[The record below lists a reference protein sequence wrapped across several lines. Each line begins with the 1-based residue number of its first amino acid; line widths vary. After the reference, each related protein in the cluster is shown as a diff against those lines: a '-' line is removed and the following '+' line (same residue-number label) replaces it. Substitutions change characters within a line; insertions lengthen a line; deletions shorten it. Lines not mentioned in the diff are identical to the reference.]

1 MGHHCTI
8 SEAVRHEGTDTLRI
22 SPGTALPL
30 KLDLP
35 EALSLTFAV
44 LVPAGGGGDEA
55 VALWVSDCGEEIS
68 GSRVE
73 TTGATEPQ
81 WRTIG
86 PLRMDAGSHE
96 YSWNTAAAA
105 GGPWP
110 VNVEGFSL
118 GRVAFGGAE
127 VSLKLWCDTAA
138 ATPAEKL
145 SPAIAGGPQYF
156 YFTSFEDRGIWYFLR
171 YIPWLDWASL
181 DLTTYVRQSD
191 KYALNGKYS
200 AEFVQVPPFGAS
212 TLWSREIDI
221 PATSN
226 GLSISFGGL
235 AVRSDAK
242 IAYKVEIDG
251 KVVADKE
258 TTVQVAGAWFRYFIE
273 ESIPLGSKKLK
284 FEISLVPLPNVPLDN
299 ALYMDDL
306 AVGFGQPPEAP
317 VRTLM
322 FGDLAGNI
330 YGLNNKSGQ
339 QIWKKT
345 SSTGATWASVA
356 ASADVAYYGTSA
368 TPSSVVA
375 CSADNGQDVWST
387 PISHPVTVEPVI
399 VDGVV
404 YVVSD
409 AGYLISLKVSDG
421 TVLQCIRIM
430 QVPAKEPFNAM
441 GLVVADG
448 VAYTSSSFGVHAV
461 DISSETVKWH
471 YATAYTVKYPVAAW
485 DDYVFFGR
493 TDGTFQA
500 LAKAT
505 GVEAWPGFDAGAPIY
520 TIPQMLGGLVI
531 FGTDGGSIYCLEAM
545 TGKKVWSMQVSG
557 RVRGFK
563 LSNDRLY
570 FSMNAFPTDT
580 FYAYSFEISNE
591 GAWTFTE
598 VWSVPIPGGL
608 QSAPLI
614 NDTTVYLTSTD
625 KKTYAI
631 DAKNGS
637 VKWKFASE
645 SPCFFTPSLQRAPA
659 LADQARKY
667 DERCFLTTHNSYA
680 CAANG
685 WIYAQQTYSITHQLN
700 DGVRA
705 LMLDAGVTKCEIQH
719 ALGPDTTRVCGPI
732 VSAPEKV
739 YFIHEDLGRT
749 SLALLPTGLDAL
761 RTFASGLREIRLWMK
776 NNPSEV
782 VTIIL
787 ESQVASATLMTQA
800 LSDGGVDDIIF
811 WADKPNQ
818 GPHGSWNVATDGW
831 PTLQWMIAANK
842 RLVILSQHRSG
853 NDGLPNV
860 WAYAVENDYGNDG
873 LAPGCKAR
881 RGSQPLNDKSRP
893 LFIMNYF
900 VDWSVSHALW
910 YPFHYASQNDYFG
923 IMSKASECAGF
934 AGRLPNFIAVDYYQ
948 RGDNGGP
955 KAANM
960 AVDARWKV
968 QKSDVW
974 EDR

>member
-1 MGHHCTI
+1 MGHDCTI
-8 SEAVRHEGTDTLRI
+8 SDAVRHEGKETLRI
-22 SPGTALPL
+22 SPGMAIPL

-35 EALSLTFAV
+35 EALSITFAV

-68 GSRVE
+68 DSRVE
-73 TTGATEPQ
+73 TTGATAPQ

-86 PLRMDAGSHE
+86 PLRLDAGSHE
-96 YSWNTAAAA
+96 FSWNTAAA
-105 GGPWP
+105 GRGSWP

-118 GRVAFGGAE
+118 GRVAFGGAA

-138 ATPAEKL
+138 ATPAEKF
-145 SPAIAGGPQYF
+145 SPPIAGNPQYF
-156 YFTSFEDRGIWYFLR
+156 YYTSFEGTGVWYFLR
-171 YIPWLDWASL
+171 YIPWLDWALL

-221 PATSN
+221 PSTSN
-226 GLSISFGGL
+226 GLSISFGGY
-235 AVRSDAK
+235 AVRPDAK
-242 IAYKVEIDG
+242 IAYKVQIDG
-251 KVVADKE
+251 QVVANKQ
-258 TTVQVAGAWFRYFIE
+258 TNVQFPGAWSRYFIQ
-273 ESIPLGSKKLK
+273 ESISLGAKKLK
-284 FEISLVPLPNVPLDN
+284 FEISLVPLPNIPLDN
-299 ALYMDDL
+299 AFYMDDL
-306 AVGFGQPPEAP
+306 AVDFGQPPEAP
-317 VRTLM
+317 VRTLA

-330 YGLNNKSGQ
+330 YGLNNKTGQ
-339 QIWKKT
+339 QTWKKT
-345 SSTGATWASVA
+345 ISNGETFASVA
-356 ASADVAYYGTSA
+356 ASADVVYYGINA

-375 CSADNGQDVWST
+375 RSADNGQDVWST
-387 PISHPVTVEPVI
+387 PISHPVTVKPVI

-409 AGYLISLKVSDG
+409 AGYLIGLKVSDG
-421 TVLQCIRIM
+421 TVLQRIRIM
-430 QVPAKEPFNAM
+430 QVPDKEPFNAM

-448 VAYTSSSFGVHAV
+448 IAYTSSSFGVHAI
-461 DISSETVKWH
+461 DISSQTVKWH
-471 YATAYTVKYPVAAW
+471 YATAYTVKYPVAVW
-485 DDYVFFGR
+485 DDYVFFGQ

-500 LAKAT
+500 LVKAT
-505 GVEAWPGFDAGAPIY
+505 GVKAWAGFDAGTPIY
-520 TIPQMLGGLVI
+520 TIPQMLGGMVI
-531 FGTDGGSIYCLEAM
+531 FGTDGGNIYCLEAM
-545 TGKKVWSMQVSG
+545 TGKKVWSKHVSG

-570 FSMNAFPTDT
+570 FAVNAFPTDT

-591 GAWTFTE
+591 GAWTFTK
-598 VWSVPIPGGL
+598 VWSVLIPGGL

-614 NDTTVYLTSTD
+614 NDTTIYLTSTD

-631 DAKNGS
+631 DAKTGG
-637 VKWKFASE
+637 VKWTFASE
-645 SPCFFTPSLQRAPA
+645 SPCFFTPTLQRAPA
-659 LADQARKY
+659 LADQASKY
-667 DERCFLTTHNSYA
+667 DERCYLTTHNSYA

-685 WIYAQQTYSITHQLN
+685 WIYAQQTYSLTHQLN

-705 LMLDAGVTKCEIQH
+705 LMLDAAVTKCKIEH
-719 ALGPDTTRVCGPI
+719 ALGPDTTRVCGPN
-732 VSAPEKV
+732 VSAPEEV
-739 YFIHEDLGRT
+739 YFIHENLELT

-761 RTFASGLREIRLWMK
+761 RAFSNGLCEIRRWMD
-776 NNPSEV
+776 NNLSEV

-860 WAYAVENDYGNDG
+860 WTYAV
-873 LAPGCKAR
+873 
-881 RGSQPLNDKSRP
+881 
-893 LFIMNYF
+893 
-900 VDWSVSHALW
+900 
-910 YPFHYASQNDYFG
+910 
-923 IMSKASECAGF
+923 
-934 AGRLPNFIAVDYYQ
+934 
-948 RGDNGGP
+948 
-955 KAANM
+955 
-960 AVDARWKV
+960 
-968 QKSDVW
+968 
-974 EDR
+974 